1 MSRGKI
7 RSTAAAAIAAIGV
20 ALGAAAE
27 AGQGNAVIESKQD
40 DAVMLGNT
48 SFRVGDATVIEDPD
62 GHRLNFAEVPS
73 VADGAT
79 QDAAAVYFEAS
90 DEEPPMLQL
99 LRLTGS
105 VPR

>member
-1 MSRGKI
+1 MVRRTI
-7 RSTAAAAIAAIGV
+7 RRTAAVAIAAFGV

-40 DAVMLGNT
+40 GAVMLGND
-48 SFRVGDATVIEDPD
+48 SYRVGDATVIEDAN
-62 GHRLNFAEVPS
+62 GNKLAFAAVPS
-73 VADGAT
+73 VADGAS

-90 DEEPPMLQL
+90 DEEQPMLQL